1 MTYREKLELYSQ
13 GKLDEQQKI
22 EIEQDLEKQE
32 ALADY
37 LFEHQAP
44 PGMDDL
50 FDEEPAF
57 GAKAAGGNDSNAKA
71 SITENDLITKQI
83 NWSIRKAFIKTG
95 VVAVIIAIAISLFIT
110 LALPRIVSA
119 FYYDPEKEDTV
130 GTGDDAY
137 TVYQLEKD
145 MDALLETRIPE
156 LGTIYA
162 DISDLG
168 YGKYRYE
175 MESSFR
181 VFPNYDGEYFDV
193 IKTLTGEIRKN
204 AFYSDEPN
212 ELSNYAVKQYESYFP
227 HDSIDE
233 ESKNKLDSMDSH
245 SLYYVYVSLK
255 REMPYEK
262 FFSEYAENESIG
274 TFGSWVWC
282 RVLPSEYYANF
293 IGFYARADSMTLG
306 RQEYDNSRDTEEMAI
321 KHFRKLV
328 KRLNN
333 SGFGEKILSFDN
345 IYLGGLGKYE
355 DYLLSKNGLDIQDF
369 IYVSDKEHIEKLRE
383 DKNVAH
389 ITIKE
394 VE

>member
-44 PGMDDL
+44 PGMEDL

-71 SITENDLITKQI
+71 SITENNLITKQI

-119 FYYDPEKEDTV
+119 FYYDPGKVVTIGTEED
-130 GTGDDAY
+130 GY
-137 TVYQLEKD
+137 TECQFEID
-145 MDALLETRIPE
+145 MNALIETSIPE
-156 LGTIYA
+156 LGMIYTDINALFHTIL
-162 DISDLG
+162 D
-168 YGKYRYE
+168 
-175 MESSFR
+175 
-181 VFPNYDGEYFDV
+181 VDGDYIDV
-193 IKTLTGEIRKN
+193 TKTLAGEIRRGSISISNPDVFKN
-204 AFYSDEPN
+204 F
-212 ELSNYAVKQYESYFP
+212 AVNNVYPFFP
-227 HDSIDE
+227 DGNMFD
-233 ESKNKLDSMDSH
+233 ESKHTSDVMNSH
-245 SLYYVYVSLK
+245 DVYYAYVSLK
-255 REMPYEK
+255 REMPYEQFYSK
-262 FFSEYAENESIG
+262 YAVSD
-274 TFGSWVWC
+274 TFGTIGNWVWC
-282 RVLPSEYYANF
+282 RVLPSKYYYGF
-293 IGFYARADSMTLG
+293 IGFYATGYSIFSDGTEN
-306 RQEYDNSRDTEEMAI
+306 EYSLDTEEKAI

-328 KRLNN
+328 KHLKDSEYSKTIR
-333 SGFGEKILSFDN
+333 SFDD
-345 IYLGGLGKYE
+345 IDPSRWGAYE
-355 DYLLSKNGLDIQDF
+355 DYLLSKNGLNIRDF
-369 IYVSDKEHIEKLRE
+369 IYVSDKMHIEKLRE

-389 ITIKE
+389 ITTKE